1 MTADSGNRRF
11 ERILVPTDGSSTS
24 EHALKV
30 ALDVAATMGSSVT
43 GLYVMDS
50 SAYAAF
56 PGDLEWESIR
66 QMLERESEEALAEV
80 RELCEDQG
88 TTCKAMVREGHP
100 AEEIIEASRDHD
112 LVVMGTHG
120 RSGLEHLLMGSV
132 TEKVIRHAP
141 VPVLVV
147 RTPAEDDA

>member
-1 MTADSGNRRF
+1 MTDGEQNRRF
-11 ERILVPTDGSSTS
+11 ERILVPTDGSQTS
-24 EHALKV
+24 QHALQT

-80 RELCEDQG
+80 RELCEQQG
-88 TTCKAMVREGHP
+88 TSCQAMVREGHP
-100 AEEIIEASRDHD
+100 AEEIIEASREHD

-147 RTPAEDDA
+147 RTPEEED